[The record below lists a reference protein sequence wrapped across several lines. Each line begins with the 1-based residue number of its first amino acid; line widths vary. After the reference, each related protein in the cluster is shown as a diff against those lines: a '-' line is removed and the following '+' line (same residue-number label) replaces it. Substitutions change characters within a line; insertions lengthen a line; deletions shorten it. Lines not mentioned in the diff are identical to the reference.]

1 MQTYTIELWDGPV
14 CDQKRNGRC
23 WIYASLNPIRQKL
36 CERYQ
41 LENFEFSTNY
51 IFFYDQFR
59 KSEDFLDRIIE
70 LREAPLDDPS
80 LSELLRQPIASVGQ
94 WCYFGSLAKK
104 HGLVPLEAM
113 PDTDSTVDGS
123 RLTAL
128 LSNRLRMGAK
138 ELRSCDIE
146 EIEKLRDHILSD
158 IQALLRC
165 CLGTPPASFSW
176 SGETLTPHAFMADN
190 CAYSPDDYLMLIH
203 HPSARWPCPALYHEL
218 ANPAKQ
224 DPFLRLLSVDME
236 TMKALALR
244 QLFDGEQVVVGV
256 DVRKQSS
263 RSQGILDTKLT
274 PLDTLD
280 KADAIVYREINA
292 CHVMSLDGVQLSEAG
307 VPLCWKVQDS
317 HGMETGSDGHYRMTD
332 AWFESYVLNATV
344 KKCYLSPDLL
354 ALLDKPPVYMP
365 KEERF

>member
-1 MQTYTIELWDGPV
+1 MQNDTIDLWKGPV

-51 IFFYDQFR
+51 IYYFDQLK
-59 KSEDFLDRIIE
+59 KSADFLDQIIE
-70 LREAPLDDPS
+70 RRERPLDDLL
-80 LSELLRQPIASVGQ
+80 LSELLREPIASVGQ
-94 WCYFGSLAKK
+94 WCYFASLAGT

-113 PDTDSTVDGS
+113 PDTDSTADGS

-128 LSNRLRMGAK
+128 LSNRLRVGAK
-138 ELRSCDIE
+138 DLRCCSIE

-165 CLGTPPASFSW
+165 CLGTPPASFFW
-176 SGETLTPHAFMADN
+176 NGEILTPQAFMADICVYN
-190 CAYSPDDYLMLIH
+190 PDEYIMLIH
-203 HPSARWPCPALYHEL
+203 HPSDKWPCPALYHEQ
-218 ANPAKQ
+218 ADPEKQ
-224 DPFLRLLSVDME
+224 DPHLLLLSVDME

-244 QLFDGEQVVVGV
+244 QLRGGEQVVVGV
-256 DVRKQSS
+256 DVRKQSN
-263 RSQGILDTKLT
+263 RSQGILDTKLE
-274 PLDTLD
+274 PLQTLN
-280 KADAIVYREINA
+280 KADAIAYREINA
-292 CHVMSLDGVQLSEAG
+292 CHVMSLDGVQLSEAC

-317 HGMETGSDGHYRMTD
+317 HGQETGTDGHYRMTD
-332 AWFESYVLNATV
+332 AWFERYVLNAAV
-344 KKCYLSPDLL
+344 KKSYLSPELL
-354 ALLDKPPVYMP
+354 ALLGKTPVYMP